1 MTYNDT
7 TKAWTT
13 TDEKSGS
20 SISFTVNDDKVRT
33 FNFSLNSHTYALSE
47 ADGKYTL
54 SVDAK
59 TMYPVAST
67 DSTKATA
74 TAKYLPDH
82 TSHNITAMTHYG
94 LTVIGSEAESG
105 AAAGLGTSHY
115 HYEECKDCGLAYH
128 QVTISKDAEGKFDSD
143 GLCKVCGAAQSATGW
158 ADVKIY
164 SNSKLAKA
172 SAPILIVKAG
182 TEIELPE
189 GSYRVF
195 NGLTYEIEE
204 DTLWTLGDG
213 LGVSGGKVVVSATG
227 VEASFTDKVDD

>member
-1 MTYNDT
+1 MTYSDT

-33 FNFSLNSHTYALSE
+33 FNFTLNGHTYALSE
-47 ADGKYTL
+47 ADGDYTL
-54 SVDAK
+54 SVDSNA
-59 TMYPVAST
+59 MYPVAST
-67 DSTKATA
+67 DSAKATA

-105 AAAGLGTSHY
+105 AAAGLATSHY

-128 QVTISKDAEGKFDSD
+128 KVTVAEGAEGKFDSD
-143 GLCKVCGAAQSATGW
+143 GLCKVCGAAQTATGW
-158 ADVKIY
+158 ADITIT
-164 SNSKLAKA
+164 STKLAA
-172 SAPILIVKAG
+172 AGAPILIVKEG

-189 GSYRVF
+189 GSFRVF
-195 NGLTYEIEE
+195 NGLTYDIEE
-204 DTLWTLGDG
+204 DTLWTLNDK
-213 LGVSGGKVVVSATG
+213 LGVSGGKVVVSETGAVAT
-227 VEASFTDKVDD
+227 FTDKVDE